1 MVSLLFGR
9 SLLTLLDYSPEEIRY
24 LLNLSMKV
32 KSEAKK
38 GKVFRRFE
46 GKTLAML
53 FEKRSTRTRCAF
65 ETAFGEEGGHPVFL
79 SNSDIQLGGKE
90 SLEDT
95 ARVLGR
101 MFSAIQFRG
110 FKQETVETLAKYS
123 GVPVYNG
130 LTDLFHPTQALAD
143 MLTLEENFG
152 EVKGRTLCYVGDG
165 RNNVARSLMII
176 CAKLGTN
183 FTVITPGELNPDDEL
198 RKKVSPLA
206 EKSGSVITIT
216 PDVGAVKGADALY
229 TDVWI
234 SMGEEAKRE
243 ERISLLSKY
252 QVNQKL
258 MDMTGKSGT
267 IFLHCLPA
275 VKGEEVTAD
284 VIDGAQSRAWD
295 QAENRKHTIKAI
307 MLATLVKKI

>member
-1 MVSLLFGR
+1 MSVSLLGR
-9 SLLTLLDYSPEEIRY
+9 SLLTLLDYSPEEIQY
-24 LLNLSMKV
+24 LLNLSKKV
-32 KSEAKK
+32 KVQAKS

-53 FEKRSTRTRCAF
+53 FEKLSTRTRCAF

-79 SNSDIQLGGKE
+79 SKNDIHLGEKE
-90 SLEDT
+90 SLQDT

-123 GVPVYNG
+123 QIPVYNG

-143 MLTLEENFG
+143 FLTLQENFG

-176 CAKLGTN
+176 CAKLGTH
-183 FTVITPGELNPDDEL
+183 FTVITPGELNPDDDL
-198 RKKVSPLA
+198 RQKCASLA
-206 EKSGSVITIT
+206 KTSGAVITVT
-216 PDVGAVKGADALY
+216 PNIGAVKGADALY

-243 ERISLLSKY
+243 ERVRLLSPY

-258 MDMTGKSGT
+258 MDETCKKES

-284 VIDGAQSRAWD
+284 VIDGPQSRAWD
-295 QAENRKHTIKAI
+295 EAENRKHTIKAV
-307 MLATLVKKI
+307 MLATLSREI